1 MKLIRLFKL
10 LRRLSSWDDDQWDQL
25 EKLLKAPKAEE
36 KVKEPE
42 RLCRAQGVVF
52 YPESRIS
59 NLADDAS
66 KITVGQGGHIRG
78 ELLVF
83 RFGGTL
89 AMGRHCYLGE
99 NSRIWAG
106 EQVRIGDNVL
116 ISHDVFITD
125 CNAHELDPDERA
137 AGFRRIVELGHP
149 SEQGNVMTAPVN
161 IEDNVWINPQS
172 VILPGVT
179 IGRGAVIGCGS
190 VVTKSIPPM
199 VFAAGNPAQV
209 IRSLV

>member
-1 MKLIRLFKL
+1 MKLPRILSLF
-10 LRRLSSWDDDQWDQL
+10 RRLAAWDDAKWDRLEALIASADQ
-25 EKLLKAPKAEE
+25 AARA
-36 KVKEPE
+36 KEPD
-42 RLCRAQGVVF
+42 RLCVAPGAVF

-59 NLADDAS
+59 NLAGLPERV
-66 KITVGQGGHIRG
+66 KVGSGSHVRG

-89 AMGRHCYLGE
+89 SMGAHCYLGE
-99 NSRIWAG
+99 NSRVWAG
-106 EQVRIGDNVL
+106 AKVLIGDHVL

-125 CNAHELDPDERA
+125 CNAHELDPEERA
-137 AGFRRIVELGHP
+137 SGFRQIVEQGHP
-149 SEQGNVMTAPVN
+149 EKQGNVLTSPVT
-161 IEDNVWINPQS
+161 IEDHAWINPQS

-190 VVTKSIPPM
+190 VVTKSVPPM

-209 IRSLV
+209 IRSLA